1 MTDRDPMA
9 TPEPLAVEFDGQ
21 RVDVQPMCLQQIID
35 VSGELRALVPAIQP
49 AIQPVIAAMTSGE
62 DAASAVLNL
71 LGSHGESVLR
81 VIARC
86 TGVDLAALQGSR
98 DLAGVVALGAAV
110 VRVNVDF
117 FARQASEIGAT
128 LAKAGMSPGAGKTE
142 STSLSPPATH

>member
-35 VSGELRALVPAIQP
+35 VSGELRALVP